1 MPWMRKIQALVLADV
16 LNELLDIG
24 QKCSGLKYSRNRRIE
39 LFGPAFTYAP
49 HQCSGRAGCGFING
63 HFQLA
68 GLAVDHNIGVVAE
81 CQMKLA
87 VLINTSFGAV
97 DVGQADA
104 DFLNVVLQSVKG

>member
-1 MPWMRKIQALVLADV
+1 MLEIQASVLADV
-16 LNELLDIG
+16 LNELLGIG

-39 LFGPAFTYAP
+39 LFGPAFTETPY
-49 HQCSGRAGCGFING
+49 QCSGRTGRGFINC

-87 VLINTSFGAV
+87 VLINPSFGAV

-104 DFLNVVLQSVKG
+104 DFLNMVLQSVKG